1 MRAVVVSEPG
11 GVDALEIT
19 DLPVPDPGPGEV
31 LVRVT
36 AAGVNRAD
44 LLQRQGF
51 YDPPRGATPVL
62 GLECSGDV
70 VALGEGVTQLTV
82 GEHVVALLSGGG
94 YAEYVAVP
102 VGQVALAPRG
112 IDLVDAAGL
121 MEVAATVWSNVFM
134 MAKLQPG
141 ETLLAHGGASGIGT
155 MAIQLGKAFGARVAV
170 TVGSEEKA
178 AFCREL
184 GADVVVNY
192 REDDFAEAL
201 AAQDVR
207 ADVVLDIIGAKY
219 LARNIATLNTAGR
232 LVVIGM
238 QGGITAEL
246 DLSRLLAKRAAVM
259 ATSLR
264 ARPTQ
269 EKAAIVSAMVAQ
281 VWPLVTDGSVRPI
294 VHATMPLE
302 EVREA
307 HQVLEDSSHVGKVLL
322 TL

>member
-1 MRAVVVSEPG
+1 MRAVVVPEPG
-11 GVDALEIT
+11 GVEALQVVDVEA
-19 DLPVPDPGPGEV
+19 PEPGPGEV

-44 LLQRQGF
+44 LMQRQGF
-51 YDPPRGATPVL
+51 YDPPEGATPVL

-70 VALGEGVTQLTV
+70 VALGEGVTEFSK

-102 VGQVALAPRG
+102 AGQVAVAPRG
-112 IDLVDAAGL
+112 VDLVDAAGL

-134 MAKLQPG
+134 MAKLQHG
-141 ETLLAHGGASGIGT
+141 ETLLVHGGASGIGT
-155 MAIQLGKAFGARVAV
+155 MAIQLAKAFGARVVV

-184 GADVVVNY
+184 GADLAINY
-192 REDDFAEAL
+192 RETDFVDALDEAGL
-201 AAQDVR
+201 K
-207 ADVVLDIIGAKY
+207 ADVILDIVGAKY
-219 LARNIATLNTAGR
+219 LDQNVRALNTAGR
-232 LVVIGM
+232 LVVIGL
-238 QGGITAEL
+238 QGGVKGEL
-246 DLSRLLAKRAAVM
+246 NLNRLLMKRAAVM

-281 VWPLVTDGSVRPI
+281 VWPLVADGTVRPI
-294 VHATMPLE
+294 VHARMPLDQ
-302 EVREA
+302 VRDA
-307 HQVLEDSSHVGKVLL
+307 HQVLEDSSHTGKVLL

>member
-1 MRAVVVSEPG
+1 MRAVVVPEPG
-11 GVDALEIT
+11 GVEALQVVDVEA
-19 DLPVPDPGPGEV
+19 PEPGPGEV

-44 LLQRQGF
+44 LMQRQGF
-51 YDPPRGATPVL
+51 YDPPEGATPVL

-70 VALGEGVTQLTV
+70 VALGEGVTEFSK

-102 VGQVALAPRG
+102 AGQVAVAPRG
-112 IDLVDAAGL
+112 VDLVDAAGL

-134 MAKLQPG
+134 MAKLQHG
-141 ETLLAHGGASGIGT
+141 ETLLVHGGASGIGT
-155 MAIQLGKAFGARVAV
+155 MAIQLAKAFGARVVV
-170 TVGSEEKA
+170 TVGSDEKA

-184 GADVVVNY
+184 GADLAINY
-192 REDDFAEAL
+192 RETDFVDALDEAGL
-201 AAQDVR
+201 K
-207 ADVVLDIIGAKY
+207 ADVILDIVGAKY
-219 LARNIATLNTAGR
+219 LDQNVRALNTAGR
-232 LVVIGM
+232 LVVIGL
-238 QGGITAEL
+238 QGGVKGEL
-246 DLSRLLAKRAAVM
+246 NLNRLLMKRAAVM

-281 VWPLVTDGSVRPI
+281 VWPLVADGTVRPI
-294 VHATMPLE
+294 VHARMPLDQ
-302 EVREA
+302 VRDA
-307 HQVLEDSSHVGKVLL
+307 HQVLEDSSHTGKVLL

>member
-1 MRAVVVSEPG
+1 MRAVVVPEPG
-11 GVDALEIT
+11 GVEALQVVDVEK
-19 DLPVPDPGPGEV
+19 PDPGPGEV

-44 LLQRQGF
+44 LMQRRGF
-51 YDPPRGATPVL
+51 YDPPEGATPVL

-70 VALGEGVTQLTV
+70 VALGEGVTEIGK

-102 VGQVALAPRG
+102 AGQVAVAPRG
-112 IDLVDAAGL
+112 VDLVDAAGL

-134 MAKLQPG
+134 MAKLQHG
-141 ETLLAHGGASGIGT
+141 ETLLVHGGASGIGT
-155 MAIQLGKAFGARVAV
+155 MAIQLGKAFGARVVV
-170 TVGSEEKA
+170 TVGSDEKA

-184 GADVVVNY
+184 GADLAINY
-192 REDDFAEAL
+192 RETDFVDALEEAGL
-201 AAQDVR
+201 K
-207 ADVVLDIIGAKY
+207 ADVILDIVGAKY
-219 LARNIATLNTAGR
+219 LDQNVRALNTAGR
-232 LVVIGM
+232 LVVIGL
-238 QGGITAEL
+238 QGGVKGEL
-246 DLSRLLAKRAAVM
+246 NLNRLLMKRAAVM

-281 VWPLVTDGSVRPI
+281 VWPLVADGTVRPI
-294 VHATMPLE
+294 VHAQFPLE
-302 EVREA
+302 QVRDA
-307 HQVLEDSSHVGKVLL
+307 HQVLEDSSHTGKVLL

>member
-1 MRAVVVSEPG
+1 MRAVVVPEPG
-11 GVDALEIT
+11 GVEALQVVDVEA
-19 DLPVPDPGPGEV
+19 PEPGPGEV

-44 LLQRQGF
+44 LMQRQGF
-51 YDPPRGATPVL
+51 YDPPEGATPVL

-70 VALGEGVTQLTV
+70 VALGEGVTELTK

-102 VGQVALAPRG
+102 AGQVAVAPRG
-112 IDLVDAAGL
+112 VDLVDAAGL

-134 MAKLQPG
+134 MAKLQHG
-141 ETLLAHGGASGIGT
+141 ETLLVHGGASGIGT
-155 MAIQLGKAFGARVAV
+155 MAIQLAKAFGARVVV
-170 TVGSEEKA
+170 TVGSDEKA

-184 GADVVVNY
+184 GADLAINY
-192 REDDFAEAL
+192 RETDFVDALDEAGL
-201 AAQDVR
+201 K
-207 ADVVLDIIGAKY
+207 ADVILDIVGAKY
-219 LARNIATLNTAGR
+219 LDQNVRALNTAGR
-232 LVVIGM
+232 LVVIGL
-238 QGGITAEL
+238 QGGVKGEL
-246 DLSRLLAKRAAVM
+246 NLNRLLMKRAAVM

-281 VWPLVTDGSVRPI
+281 VWPLVADGTVRPI
-294 VHATMPLE
+294 VHARMPLDQ
-302 EVREA
+302 VRDA
-307 HQVLEDSSHVGKVLL
+307 HQVLEDSSHTGKVLL

>member
-1 MRAVVVSEPG
+1 MRAVVVPEPG
-11 GVDALEIT
+11 GVEALQVVDVET
-19 DLPVPDPGPGEV
+19 PVPGPGEV

-44 LLQRQGF
+44 LMQRQGF
-51 YDPPRGATPVL
+51 YDPPEGATHVL

-70 VALGEGVTQLTV
+70 VALGEGVSEYTV

-102 VGQVALAPRG
+102 VGQVAMAPRD

-134 MAKLQPG
+134 MAKLQHG
-141 ETLLAHGGASGIGT
+141 ETLLVHGGASGIGT
-155 MAIQLGKAFGARVAV
+155 MAIQLAKAFGARVVV

-178 AFCREL
+178 AFCRDL
-184 GADVVVNY
+184 GADLVVNY
-192 REDDFAEAL
+192 RETDFVDALDEAGL
-201 AAQDVR
+201 K
-207 ADVVLDIIGAKY
+207 ADVILDIIGAKY
-219 LARNIATLNTAGR
+219 LDQNVRALNTAGR
-232 LVVIGM
+232 LVVIGL
-238 QGGITAEL
+238 QGGIKGEL
-246 DLSRLLAKRAAVM
+246 NLSRLLTKRAAVM

-281 VWPLVTDGSVRPI
+281 VWPLVAEGTVRPI
-294 VHATMPLE
+294 IHARLPLE
-302 EVREA
+302 QVRDA
-307 HQVLEDSSHVGKVLL
+307 HQLLEDSSHTGKVLL